1 LIAAALLGKI
11 SAMTDNTNP
20 SIVVRDAEPAD
31 IAFIADCNHRLAEET
46 EDKVLDREVLVSG
59 IRRGLAN
66 TGLCRYFVA
75 EVDGRP
81 AGTTML
87 TYELTD
93 WRDGVIWW
101 LQSVYV
107 LEEFRNT
114 GVFRNVYHHIEGLAR
129 RSPEVRALRLYVR
142 SDNARALKTYRAL
155 GMEHAGYEVLEK
167 DWAKGE

>member
-1 LIAAALLGKI
+1 MKN
-11 SAMTDNTNP
+11 NTKP
-20 SIVVRDAEPAD
+20 SIVVRDAAPDDVE
-31 IAFIADCNHRLAEET
+31 FIADCNCRLAEET
-46 EDKVLDREVLVSG
+46 EDKTLDREVLVSG
-59 IRRGLAN
+59 IRRGLAEG
-66 TGLCRYFVA
+66 GLCRYFVA

-114 GVFRNVYHHIEGLAR
+114 GVFRTVYHHIEGLAR
-129 RSPEVRALRLYVR
+129 RSPLVRALRLYVR
-142 SDNARALKTYRAL
+142 TDNERAIKTYRAL
-155 GMEHAGYEVLEK
+155 GMDHAGYEVLEK
-167 DWAKGE
+167 SWAKGE

>member
-1 LIAAALLGKI
+1 LIDTAALVRI
-11 SAMTDNTNP
+11 PAMNDNSKP
-20 SIVVRDAEPAD
+20 SIVVRDASTDDVE
-31 IAFIADCNHRLAEET
+31 FIAECNYRLAEET
-46 EDKVLDREVLVSG
+46 EDKSLDRDVLVSG
-59 IRRGLAN
+59 IRRGLDN

-75 EVDGRP
+75 EVGGRP

-114 GVFRNVYHHIEGLAR
+114 GVFRTVYKHIEGLAR

-142 SDNARALKTYRAL
+142 RDNERALKTYRAL
-155 GMEHAGYEVLEK
+155 GMDFAGYEVLEK
-167 DWAKGE
+167 EWTVDE